1 MKSRLALYEKV
12 QKCGRLKIRGFVAKT
27 GERGK
32 NLVRHAANRV
42 DVRSCNTELVGLYWQ
57 IGQYISGKLAAAVW
71 GDGVVDRL
79 AQHLAHAMSG
89 QRGFTRRNLFRM
101 RQFFEAYNGD
111 EKVTPL
117 VTQLPWTH
125 N

>member
-1 MKSRLALYEKV
+1 
-12 QKCGRLKIRGFVAKT
+12 LKIRGFVAKT

-71 GDGVVDRL
+71 GQANAASRAETCFACGNFSRRTT
-79 AQHLAHAMSG
+79 A
-89 QRGFTRRNLFRM
+89 TR
-101 RQFFEAYNGD
+101 
-111 EKVTPL
+111 K
-117 VTQLPWTH
+117 
-125 N
+125 